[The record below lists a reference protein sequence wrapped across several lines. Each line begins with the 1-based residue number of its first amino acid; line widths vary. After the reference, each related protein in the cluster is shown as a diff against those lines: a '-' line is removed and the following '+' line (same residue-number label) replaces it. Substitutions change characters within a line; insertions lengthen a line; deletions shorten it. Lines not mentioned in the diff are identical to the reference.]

1 MERSAKHA
9 NQELTARSH
18 FSLSSEYYIV
28 VENAFL
34 VALIK
39 TDIFITAAVT
49 TAAALIS
56 PNVCHFYRC
65 EVGK

>member
-1 MERSAKHA
+1 MPIRNRTVAFGVLE
-9 NQELTARSH
+9 
-18 FSLSSEYYIV
+18 

>member
-1 MERSAKHA
+1 MPIRNSPHGRILVYLRCTLEA
-9 NQELTARSH
+9 
-18 FSLSSEYYIV
+18 
-28 VENAFL
+28 ENAFL